1 MMLSCLTF
9 IHPTG
14 AQMVRFN
21 IRQTQEQLI
30 GHSGLALVGAL
41 LKKTDWELSLNK
53 LDKPTHRSSTLEN
66 SDIAGAIVGLLV
78 QGRCDFDHIELFRE
92 DPFFHLALN
101 LTRTPSAPIL
111 RQRLEMASEKWDMTT
126 LNASLELLK
135 KSAIL
140 TPCYDDYIPLDV
152 DVSPMDNSG
161 TKKEGVNRT
170 YKQFDGYAPLFVYI
184 GQEGY
189 MLNLDFREGSRHSQ
203 CEGTLD
209 FFKNTFSMLPELPH
223 KKYLFRAD
231 SGHDCIGNYQSIQE
245 FNKKHPAIR
254 LDCIVK
260 CNLRRESKEKWLELA
275 KERGIKTKPRKGKTV
290 YTGKITRKYDA
301 LDEPLT
307 IVFKVTE
314 RTMLSDGQYLLMPE
328 VDVEIYKTMLHD
340 VEPQQIIELYH
351 QHGTSEQFH
360 SELKTDIGLERLPSG
375 RFSVNQRVMFLAL
388 LAFNLLR
395 IIGQESLSFDCNPI
409 KGRHRIKRRRLRSVI
424 QDTISLVS
432 RLIYHSRQWTLGFGR
447 HSPFYETFG
456 YLYFLWA
463 G

>member
-1 MMLSCLTF
+1 
-9 IHPTG
+9 
-14 AQMVRFN
+14 MVQFN
-21 IRQTQEQLI
+21 LRQTHEQLT
-30 GHSGLALVGAL
+30 GQSGLALVGAL
-41 LKKTDWELSLNK
+41 LEKTNWKVDLNN
-53 LDKPTHRSSTLEN
+53 LETPAHRSSTLEN
-66 SDIAGAIVGLLV
+66 SDNATSMLGLLV

-92 DPFFHLALN
+92 DPFFCLALS

-111 RQRLEMASEKWDMTT
+111 RQRLGMANKKWDATT
-126 LNASLELLK
+126 LSTSLELLK
-135 KSAIL
+135 KYAIQ
-140 TPCYDDYIPLDV
+140 TPCYKEYIPLDV

-161 TKKEGVNRT
+161 TKKEGVTRT

-189 MLNLDFREGSRHSQ
+189 MLNLDFREGSSHSQ
-203 CEGTLD
+203 CDGTLE
-209 FFKNTFSMLPELPH
+209 FFENTFSMLPELIH

-231 SGHDCIGNYQSIQE
+231 SAHDCIANYQVIQQ
-245 FNKKHPAIR
+245 FNKQHPEIR

-260 CNLRRESKEKWLELA
+260 GNLRRESKQKWLELA
-275 KERGIKTKPRKGKTV
+275 KENGVTAKPRKGKTV
-290 YTGKITRKYDA
+290 YIGKMTRKYDG

-307 IVFKVTE
+307 LVFKVTE
-314 RTMLSDGQYLLMPE
+314 RAILSNGQCLLIPE
-328 VDVEIYKTMLHD
+328 VEVETYKTMLHD
-340 VEPQQIIELYH
+340 EEPKQIIELYH
-351 QHGTSEQFH
+351 HHGTSEQFH

-375 RFSVNQRVMFLAL
+375 RFATNQRIMFLAL

-395 IIGQESLSFDCNPI
+395 IIGQESLCFDGNPI

-424 QDTISLVS
+424 QDIISMAS
-432 RLIYHSRQWTLGFGR
+432 RLIRHSRQWTLGFGQ